1 MIVARDNESVR
12 SDLVDRRV
20 VAVTRRIKI
29 EEFSVLFSYP
39 SVIIEAQAGADAE
52 IGPDLKLVLHIGA
65 VFLRAVVTV
74 GIALQELRGNESIRG
89 IGDGFAR
96 EEAGEVGEAD
106 DPRIRSLIAS
116 VQLGVGEAP
125 AERDRMFAMDPNGV
139 DGRHPAVLKHSGESA
154 LRSCRRSDT
163 HPGVKNEV
171 WIVRGG
177 VPQII
182 HNCNSREN

>member
-20 VAVTRRIKI
+20 IAITRRIKI
-29 EEFSVLFSYP
+29 EEFSVLFSQP

-65 VFLRAVVTV
+65 IFFLAIVTV
-74 GIALQELRGNESIRG
+74 GIALVELRGHGSIRR
-89 IGDGFAR
+89 IGDRGAR

-106 DPRIRSLIAS
+106 DPRIRSLIAR
-116 VQLGVGEAP
+116 VELGVGKASG
-125 AERDRMFAMDPNGV
+125 ERAGMLAIDPNGV
-139 DGRHPAVLKHSGESA
+139 DGRHPAVLKNSGEST

-163 HPGVKNEV
+163 QPGIENEV
-171 WIVRGG
+171 WIVRGA
-177 VPQII
+177 VSQII
-182 HNCNSREN
+182 HNRDS